1 MDMDTDTET
10 IVPWH
15 DERTVKAQ
23 IFHEQDPIRNHCS
36 FSLGMTY
43 FRALENRDIIKV
55 DDCKDIFLVRSVIN
69 PLLELVS
76 RKLERSR
83 DEFVAVHALTL
94 GDDGLGL
101 SLFHDT
107 MLVIRENGCF
117 VLHAQ
122 DDIEVSLRHDKV
134 IVAYT
139 EYSSMFRSRFSSTS
153 QASVAGGASHG
164 SVISVTETTSQ
175 QSKEGPRV
183 FA

>member
-1 MDMDTDTET
+1 MDDEDMDMDTDIET

-15 DERTVKAQ
+15 DERPVRAQ

-43 FRALENRDIIKV
+43 FRALENRDMIKV
-55 DDCKDIFLVRSVIN
+55 DDCKDMFLVRSVID
-69 PLLELVS
+69 PLLEHVS
-76 RKLERSR
+76 YKLERSK

-94 GDDGLGL
+94 GNDEPDL
-101 SLFHDT
+101 LFLDDT

-122 DDIEVSLRHDKV
+122 DDMEISLRYDKV

-139 EYSSMFRSRFSSTS
+139 KVPCSAAVS
-153 QASVAGGASHG
+153 QAPVKHWLRGEHRM
-164 SVISVTETTSQ
+164 V
-175 QSKEGPRV
+175 P
-183 FA
+183 